1 MLPSKRKRAAATA
14 GPSHSDSEI
23 EEIEPPAGPQSEDEP
38 ARTNGRATA
47 KGRGKG
53 KAATKEKPDV
63 KVKAEKP
70 GPASKTAKGKGKARE
85 DAMEVDGEDILV
97 LQEEEEEPEVQQP
110 PPPPNEVKKRRP
122 AARVK
127 GEEALRKMVA
137 ELQAHNDELSQQ
149 VQTLQDQRKREDQ
162 HQQDRA
168 KLDQTRIETQ
178 QQMNAQLYTQI
189 GHSSLLQTQGASSI
203 LGLLT
208 REAAEKEQDVLKKD
222 LERERQ
228 AARDKEQVVKDR
240 EARISELEQQVKELQ
255 FELKVEREQNKQG
268 NRNPPPSAQR
278 GAAAQG
284 IGDPKAAVVLSFYED
299 LTNIIIPNVKPQAPQ
314 FLSEPEYD
322 LHCVYTHAG
331 TDEQAGTQNRTL
343 EFVLRLTFSIAQGEE
358 RNEIRSREQLV
369 QSVQYTPINLEKE
382 QPDFVERLE
391 YLNGIF
397 TFQRDQ
403 LPLFLSTMQTKFK
416 EYLEPEADES
426 DDAIEVE

>member
-1 MLPSKRKRAAATA
+1 
-14 GPSHSDSEI
+14 
-23 EEIEPPAGPQSEDEP
+23 
-38 ARTNGRATA
+38 
-47 KGRGKG
+47 
-53 KAATKEKPDV
+53 
-63 KVKAEKP
+63 
-70 GPASKTAKGKGKARE
+70 
-85 DAMEVDGEDILV
+85 MEVD
-97 LQEEEEEPEVQQP
+97 EEEEEPEVQQP

-284 IGDPKAAVVLSFYED
+284 IGDPKAAV
-299 LTNIIIPNVKPQAPQ
+299 APQ